1 MEIARWAIDPGVS
14 AMDATEQRPAA
25 PSAFTRV
32 QRTARS
38 LERDRA
44 LDGSMPEP
52 KQEPRS
58 GILRELAE
66 SMGHWN

>member
-1 MEIARWAIDPGVS
+1 
-14 AMDATEQRPAA
+14 MDTTEQRPAE
-25 PSAFTRV
+25 PSAVTCE
-32 QRTARS
+32 QRTALS
-38 LERDRA
+38 AERDRA
-44 LDGSMPEP
+44 LDRSVLEP